1 MRRRKGS
8 IDDLSN
14 PLDCF
19 LDVVCNLIG
28 VLLLA
33 AIISALAVKENV
45 YDVFTPVEQ
54 PTKGSRHYLFAAT
67 PEGIYPFEK
76 NAAYKK
82 LKMNPA
88 NHTAETR
95 YFRYTREIESKR
107 TTCIM
112 KKSFPLIT
120 EMNVSTIMEE
130 LQRLRKSIRDN
141 DNFFVCFNV
150 SPDESAFRLFRLAR
164 KELWENGIKVGWV
177 PIDPEKKIFFQKG
190 GLEIVPQG

>member
-1 MRRRKGS
+1 MRRKKGLT
-8 IDDLSN
+8 DDLSN

-54 PTKGSRHYLFAAT
+54 PSKGSRHYLFAAT
-67 PEGIYPFEK
+67 PEGIYPFE
-76 NAAYKK
+76 NNEAFKK
-82 LKMNPA
+82 LKMKSA
-88 NHTAETR
+88 NHTVETR
-95 YFRYTREIESKR
+95 YFRYARNVKLKR

-112 KKSFPLIT
+112 KKASPQIT
-120 EMNVSTIMEE
+120 EKNVSTIVEE
-130 LQRLRKSIRDN
+130 LQRLRKSVRDS
-141 DNFFVCFNV
+141 DSYFVCFNV

-164 KELWENGIKVGWV
+164 KELWENGIRVGWV
-177 PIDPEKKIFFQKG
+177 PIDPEKTIFFQKG